1 MAAPKEIVDLVERF
15 ERNLLEY
22 KSSTYNEAQT
32 RKEFIDPF
40 FKALG
45 WDMDNERGFTGAY
58 KDVLYES
65 SLKVGSSTKAPD
77 YAFVINDIKFLVEA
91 KKPSVNLEENADP
104 AYQLRSYAW
113 NAKLPISILT
123 DFEEFAIYDCRYP
136 PKETDKANT
145 ARINYLKYTDYVT
158 RRWMM

>member
-45 WDMDNERGFTGAY
+45 WDMDNERGFTGSC
-58 KDVLYES
+58 KDVLYKS
-65 SLKVGSSTKAPD
+65 SL
-77 YAFVINDIKFLVEA
+77 L
-91 KKPSVNLEENADP
+91 
-104 AYQLRSYAW
+104 
-113 NAKLPISILT
+113 LT
-123 DFEEFAIYDCRYP
+123 
-136 PKETDKANT
+136 
-145 ARINYLKYTDYVT
+145 
-158 RRWMM
+158 

>member
-1 MAAPKEIVDLVERF
+1 MRLQEGEELAAPKEIVDLVEKF

-32 RKEFIDPF
+32 RQEFINPF

-45 WDMDNERGFTGAY
+45 WDMDNERVFTGAY

-77 YAFVINDIKFLVEA
+77 YAFMINGIKFLVEA

-104 AYQLRSYAW
+104 AYQLRSY
-113 NAKLPISILT
+113 
-123 DFEEFAIYDCRYP
+123 
-136 PKETDKANT
+136 
-145 ARINYLKYTDYVT
+145 
-158 RRWMM
+158 